1 MWKTPG
7 EGDGVR
13 GDSADLDID
22 IDMVRYVHI
31 DIISQLTRSVGATG
45 GRTTATV

>member
-13 GDSADLDID
+13 GDSADLDMDID
-22 IDMVRYVHI
+22 IDMYRYVKICI
-31 DIISQLTRSVGATG
+31 DMYRVLQNNWQTLA
-45 GRTTATV
+45 AYN